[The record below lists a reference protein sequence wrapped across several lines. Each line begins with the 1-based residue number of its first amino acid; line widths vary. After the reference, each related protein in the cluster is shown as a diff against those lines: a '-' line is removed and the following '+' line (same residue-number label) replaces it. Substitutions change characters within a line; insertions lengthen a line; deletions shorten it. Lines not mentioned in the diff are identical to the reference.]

1 VTHFLACLVLLGTTS
16 VATAQDFD
24 RHHQDKHHHHNPP
37 DVPDEIAVP
46 EGNKP
51 FLIGHAIGT
60 QNYVCVPSGASVA
73 WSLFTPQATLFDDH
87 GNQLTT
93 HFFSP
98 NPFENPAAVRATWQD
113 SRDTSSFWGA
123 VVRPSTDPN
132 FVEQG
137 AIPWLLI
144 APPGPNTEPTG
155 HGRLIGTTFVQRVNT
170 AGGVAP
176 ATGCATSTDVGKRV
190 FVPYAADYVFWRSQ
204 PPDGK

>member
-1 VTHFLACLVLLGTTS
+1 MRHVTHFLACVAMLGITGIAS
-16 VATAQDFD
+16 AQEFGSN
-24 RHHQDKHHHHNPP
+24 RHHHRITPP
-37 DVPDEIAVP
+37 EVPGEIAVP
-46 EGNKP
+46 EGNEP

-98 NPFENPAAVRATWQD
+98 NPFETPAAVRATWQD

-132 FVEQG
+132 FVEPG

-155 HGRLIGTTFVQRVNT
+155 RGRLIGTTFVQRVKT
-170 AGGVAP
+170 TGGVAP
-176 ATGCATSTDVGKRV
+176 ATGCATATDLGKRM
-190 FVPYAADYVFWRSQ
+190 FVPYTADYVFWR
-204 PPDGK
+204 DADRRN